1 MILKELKKQIPMTYI
16 LFRKLSIIGFSDDT
30 VKFFQS
36 CLANWKFF
44 INLENSFTEILSI
57 ICGVT
62 QRYILVRFLFLI
74 YVKDILMEGKCNLF
88 FYIDD
93 TCLVFR
99 SGYVKGIKNQL
110 NEDLAYI
117 CNWFVGNKLSIHFG
131 DDKAKS
137 ILLLQIVRSKRFQ
150 S

>member
-1 MILKELKKQIPMTYI
+1 
-16 LFRKLSIIGFSDDT
+16 
-30 VKFFQS
+30 
-36 CLANWKFF
+36 
-44 INLENSFTEILSI
+44 
-57 ICGVT
+57 
-62 QRYILVRFLFLI
+62 
-74 YVKDILMEGKCNLF
+74 MEGKCNLF

-110 NEDLAYI
+110 NQDLAYI